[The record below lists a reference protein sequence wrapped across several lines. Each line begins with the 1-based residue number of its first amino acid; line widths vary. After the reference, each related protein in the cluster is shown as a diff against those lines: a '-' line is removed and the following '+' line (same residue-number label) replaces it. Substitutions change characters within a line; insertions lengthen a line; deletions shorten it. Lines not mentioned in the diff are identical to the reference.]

1 MKKRILPPLETAEP
15 RPVVMA
21 YTAHVTVLSNA
32 NSMSIG
38 AKEGIGELL
47 NNIIQSRTQIAP
59 SRKNAGSLLCE
70 QFAGIVRF
78 GKPMLPTCIVTVTFN
93 VWGADFEAG
102 KKRVSSQYNSFLSL
116 SREVLSAS

>member
-1 MKKRILPPLETAEP
+1 MKNRILPPFETAEP

-32 NSMSIG
+32 NSISIG

-47 NNIIQSRTQIAP
+47 NNISQSRTQMVP
-59 SRKNAGSLLCE
+59 SRKNAGSFLLE
-70 QFAGIVRF
+70 QFAGPVLF
-78 GKPMLPTCIVTVTFN
+78 GKPMLPTCIVAVTVN
-93 VWGADFEAG
+93 VWGTDFEAG

-116 SREVLSAS
+116 SRDVIRAS